1 MYTFIFRVACWIEKE
16 STSLIASII
25 FFATVRSNGLSPG
38 LESILLLP
46 LPSCSSPP
54 CYEFFFVCFFF
65 CLFFLLLSSWSSNGG
80 HIKGKIYC
88 IYFYINALLSQDV
101 SFENKFRNIYLR
113 SNNLKTRNSIISRN
127 DFCTHNFSSM
137 LFSFIFGIYVWFGEG
152 WIQIEYSLCSIV
164 LPCAVSCHTELLKNS
179 DYFVVCWQEFFLYYL
194 LHNYSIL
201 YMINK

>member
-1 MYTFIFRVACWIEKE
+1 MYTFIFRVACWIEKD
-16 STSLIASII
+16 STSRIASII
-25 FFATVRSNGLSPG
+25 FCATMRSNVLSPG
-38 LESILLLP
+38 TESILLLP

-54 CYEFFFVCFFF
+54 CYEFFFVFFVCFFF
-65 CLFFLLLSSWSSNGG
+65 FYLLGRPMVVILRVT
-80 HIKGKIYC
+80 YC
-88 IYFYINALLSQDV
+88 IYFYIYASSSQDV
-101 SFENKFRNIYLR
+101 SFENKFRNMYLR

-127 DFCTHNFSSM
+127 DVCTHNFSSM

-164 LPCAVSCHTELLKNS
+164 LPCAVSCHTELLRNS

>member
-38 LESILLLP
+38 TESILLLP

-54 CYEFFFVCFFF
+54 CYEFFFVFFVCFFF
-65 CLFFLLLSSWSSNGG
+65 FYLSSWSSNGG

-88 IYFYINALLSQDV
+88 IYFYIYALLSQDV

-164 LPCAVSCHTELLKNS
+164 LPCAVSCHTELLRNS

>member
-1 MYTFIFRVACWIEKE
+1 M
-16 STSLIASII
+16 
-25 FFATVRSNGLSPG
+25 
-38 LESILLLP
+38 
-46 LPSCSSPP
+46 
-54 CYEFFFVCFFF
+54 
-65 CLFFLLLSSWSSNGG
+65 FFLLLSSWSSNGG

-88 IYFYINALLSQDV
+88 IYFYIYASSSQDV
-101 SFENKFRNIYLR
+101 SFENKFRNMYLR

-127 DFCTHNFSSM
+127 DVCTHNFSSM

-164 LPCAVSCHTELLKNS
+164 LPCAVSCHTELLRNS